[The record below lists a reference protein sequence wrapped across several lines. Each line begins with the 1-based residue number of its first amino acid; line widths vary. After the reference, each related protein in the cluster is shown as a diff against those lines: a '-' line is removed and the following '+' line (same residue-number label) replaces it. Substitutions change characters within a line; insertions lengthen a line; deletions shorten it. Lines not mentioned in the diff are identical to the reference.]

1 MLTSLVRER
10 LKLVDQVLRC
20 LTLTTCSI
28 LLVPNSEPCSN
39 HQRDRAIGSVAS
51 NDDRND
57 QLARGEGFISYDGT
71 SIAPDNSTHGL
82 VGVPV
87 DRAGNNV
94 DLAHGHIIDAS
105 TIADSLNA
113 TFDSSD
119 LALGLQPQGGN
130 IPHNTMQP
138 YLTTNYIVRL
148 TSQQSASILEGVSL
162 NFNLDNIVNTT
173 NPVATANQIIRFDG
187 TNFKVVHSNISGYY
201 KTSNENLIL
210 NTSEGT
216 DGATTE
222 KNLYLSIETNQD
234 TRRWRD
240 GVLCRKD
247 SRRKHT
253 TRTQRC
259 TFLVQVS

>member
-1 MLTSLVRER
+1 M
-10 LKLVDQVLRC
+10 
-20 LTLTTCSI
+20 
-28 LLVPNSEPCSN
+28 
-39 HQRDRAIGSVAS
+39 
-51 NDDRND
+51 
-57 QLARGEGFISYDGT
+57 
-71 SIAPDNSTHGL
+71 
-82 VGVPV
+82 
-87 DRAGNNV
+87 
-94 DLAHGHIIDAS
+94 
-105 TIADSLNA
+105 NA
-113 TFDSSD
+113 TFDSD

-173 NPVATANQIIRFDG
+173 NPVATENQIIRFDG

-201 KTSNENLIL
+201 KTSNKNLIL

-222 KNLYLSIETNQD
+222 RIYISIKRKGH

-240 GVLCRKD
+240 AVLCRKD

-253 TRTQRC
+253 TRTH
-259 TFLVQVS
+259 SDAHS

>member
-1 MLTSLVRER
+1 MG
-10 LKLVDQVLRC
+10 
-20 LTLTTCSI
+20 
-28 LLVPNSEPCSN
+28 SN
-39 HQRDRAIGSVAS
+39 IGFSQNV
-51 NDDRND
+51 
-57 QLARGEGFISYDGT
+57 RGEGFIDYDGT

-105 TIADSLNA
+105 TIADQLDA

-222 KNLYLSIETNQD
+222 RIYISQSKKGGH
-234 TRRWRD
+234 RRWRD
-240 GVLCRKD
+240 GILCRKD
-247 SRRKHT
+247 IRRRRKHAT
-253 TRTQRC
+253 WTHRDAH
-259 TFLVQVS
+259 S